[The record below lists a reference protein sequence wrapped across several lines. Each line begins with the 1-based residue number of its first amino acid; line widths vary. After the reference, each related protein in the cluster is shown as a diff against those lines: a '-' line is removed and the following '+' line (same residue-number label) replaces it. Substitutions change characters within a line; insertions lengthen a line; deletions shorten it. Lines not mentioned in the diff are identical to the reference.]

1 MQPATL
7 RNRYGNIIVLRIGIA
22 KPILDE
28 PSILHVQRLPALHRD
43 PFDRMLAC
51 QAMAHGLIMLTPDHL
66 MAQYLVQ
73 TLW

>member
-7 RNRYGNIIVLRIGIA
+7 RNMYDNIIVLRIGIA

-28 PSILHVQRLPALHRD
+28 PSILHVHRLAALHRD
-43 PFDRMLAC
+43 PFDRMLAW
-51 QAMAHGLIMLTPDHL
+51 QAIEYSLIMLTPDHL
-66 MAQYLVQ
+66 MTQYPVQ

>member
-28 PSILHVQRLPALHRD
+28 PSILQVQRLPALHRD
-43 PFDRMLAC
+43 PFDRMLTY
-51 QAMAHGLIMLTPDHL
+51 QAIAHGLIMLTPDHL
-66 MAQYLVQ
+66 MTQYPVQ